1 MITPKSDLNFD
12 KLVGITDQ
20 DQRKSDEK
28 RLVEPEMGKASIS
41 AAISSTNSIV
51 PKSSNGTTSSS
62 VMDIFSPVN
71 KGNLS
76 VVYN

>member
-1 MITPKSDLNFD
+1 MITPKSDINFD
-12 KLVGITDQ
+12 KLVGITNQ
-20 DQRKSDEK
+20 DQRKSDDK
-28 RLVEPEMGKASIS
+28 KLVEPEIGNDSIS
-41 AAISSTNSIV
+41 AALLSTNSIM

-76 VVYN
+76 VVYI